1 VKDHKN
7 LLLRVALLAVAVLA
21 IVAIGA
27 CGGDD
32 EGSDGGGGVKT
43 VNIGAALALSGDYA
57 IFDQPLL
64 DGLKLGI
71 EDVNKEGA
79 ILGKYKLKLNLEDM
93 RSDVGQAVVTVK
105 SLLDADNNFILL
117 PCQSDP
123 AIAAGRLAQ
132 QKGIPAM
139 TTCATSPDLRSSTGD
154 FVFGNYPADNFDAT
168 ATATYALKKH
178 YKTAF
183 LISSSDSA
191 YTENIPKYFGKVFED
206 GGGEI
211 VGRAEY
217 STSQQD
223 FGALVTRIENASPQ
237 PDVINTGMY
246 EPAFPA
252 FMKQLR
258 GAGVDIPVIAAGGI
272 DTQSVAELGKVVE
285 GVVYAVPAYLEKGSE
300 VANLYDRLI
309 DRFGQERTAGIWGAL
324 GYDAALIIKGAI
336 EKAGGTDPKALR
348 DAVASLK
355 DYQGIQS
362 KITFDWPSSNGY
374 PLRTM
379 YLVRLQDNTKVLIDE
394 VPLTPDIVPEAF

>member
-1 VKDHKN
+1 M
-7 LLLRVALLAVAVLA
+7 LLQRLALLAVALLA

-32 EGSDGGGGVKT
+32 EGGGESESGDGAVET
-43 VNIGAALALSGDYA
+43 YDIGAALALSGDYA

-71 EDVNKEGA
+71 EDVNKEGP
-79 ILGKYKLKLNLEDM
+79 ILGKYKLKMNLEDM

-105 SLLDADNNFILL
+105 SLLDAENDFILL

-123 AIAAGRLAQ
+123 AIASGRLAQ
-132 QKGIPAM
+132 KAEIPAM
-139 TTCATSPDLRSSTGD
+139 TTCATSPDLRASTGD
-154 FVFGNYPADNFDAT
+154 FVFGNYPADTFDAT
-168 ATATYALKKH
+168 ATATYALKEG

-206 GGGEI
+206 GGGKV
-211 VGRAEY
+211 VGRAEF

-223 FGALVTRIENASPQ
+223 FGALVTRIQNTSPQ
-237 PDVINTGMY
+237 PEVINTGMY

-258 GAGVDIPVIAAGGI
+258 AAGIDTPVIAAGGI

-285 GVVYAVPAYLEKGSE
+285 GVVYAVPAHLEEGSD

-309 DRFGQERTAGIWGAL
+309 DRFGEERTAGIWGAL

-336 EKAGGTDPKALR
+336 EKAGSADPKAVR
-348 DAVASLK
+348 DALASLK

-362 KITFDWPSSNGY
+362 KISFDWPNPNGY

-379 YLVRLQDNTKVLIDE
+379 YLVRLQDDTKVLIDE
-394 VPLTPDIVPEAF
+394 IPLTPDIVPEVF